1 MRYKDIDTPAL
12 LVDLDI
18 LEKNLDRMAGYFA
31 DKPVD
36 LRPHI
41 KTHKTPAI
49 AQMQIDRGAIGVTC
63 AKLGEAEVMA
73 AGGIN
78 GLLIANQI
86 VGAQKVKRLAELAL
100 NKDVIVSVDNAS
112 NVREIASAA
121 RKAGSTVGMVIE
133 IEIGMKRCGVSGKD
147 AVELAKIIRKTKGVE
162 FKGVLGYE
170 GHCVSNQDGDF
181 RTTECHLANERTTRA
196 KRQIEQAGIPVEI
209 VTGGGTGTYDVTGLH
224 DGFTE
229 IEVGSYVFMDHVY
242 HRIRPEFGIALSLLC
257 TVVSRAAGN
266 RGVLDAGLKTFGQGF
281 ALPQQKDCP
290 GLKFRG
296 LSEEHGPVLLSG
308 KSRDLKVGD
317 RVEVYSGHCCETVNL
332 HERIYG
338 VRKGKV
344 EVEWPIAARG
354 KLA

>member
-18 LEKNLDRMAGYFA
+18 LEKNLDVMAGFFA

-36 LRPHI
+36 LRPHV

-73 AGGIN
+73 AAGIP

-86 VGAQKVKRLAELAL
+86 VGAPKVKRLAELARKS
-100 NKDVIVSVDNAS
+100 NVIVTVDNAS
-112 NVREIASAA
+112 NVREIANAA
-121 RKAGSTVGMVIE
+121 RKAKCTVRMVIE
-133 IEIGMKRCGVSGKD
+133 IEIGMKRCGVSSKD
-147 AVELAKIIRKTKGVE
+147 AVELAKVIRRTKGVE
-162 FKGVLGYE
+162 FKGILGYE
-170 GHCVSNQDGDF
+170 GHCISNQDDDF

-196 KRQIEQAGIPVEI
+196 MRTIERAGIPVEI
-209 VTGGGTGTYDVTGLH
+209 VTGGGTGTYDITGIH

-229 IEVGSYVFMDHVY
+229 VEAGSYVFMDHVY
-242 HRIRPEFGIALSLLC
+242 TKIRPDFGIALSLLC
-257 TVVSRAAGN
+257 TVVSRPASN
-266 RGVLDAGLKTFGQGF
+266 RGVLDGGLKTFGQGF
-281 ALPQQKDCP
+281 ELPKQKNCP
-290 GLKFRG
+290 GLKLRG
-296 LSEEHGPVLLSG
+296 LSEEHGPALLSG
-308 KSRDLKVGD
+308 KARDLKVGD

-344 EVEWPIAARG
+344 EVEWPIEARG